1 MAEILAGEVQ
11 RLLQGKL
18 PSHPL
23 NQPVD
28 ARLPLACLAHAMAG
42 VE

>member
-23 NQPVD
+23 NQPVN
-28 ARLPLACLAHAMAG
+28 ARLRFACWAHAMAG
-42 VE
+42 AE